1 MKKRIL
7 TAITAAV
14 GYIVYLQAQAPS
26 LFSYQAVI
34 RDGSGALVSNSSIGL
49 ELKIRHGSSTGT
61 VVYSETQKQ
70 NSNANG
76 LVTAQIGAGNVV
88 SGNINTIDW
97 SKGPYFLENNTDPAG
112 GSNHTIKG
120 TTQLLSVPYAL
131 YAAKSGNVTATNV
144 IAGQG
149 MKKSGDTLHAQNETD
164 VWNAGKIKGKPVSGT
179 APAKDDVLQWNGTE
193 WAPAKISTGGGGGT
207 LNIVAGNGMKKSGD
221 TLHAMNKQTIWSADD
236 LQGRKLAA
244 TAPAK
249 DDVLRWNGSAW
260 VPANVDGG
268 SGGGS
273 KPVVAGYGL
282 SKSGDTLTARA
293 NFALWN
299 AAYLQNN
306 AVSAS
311 KPKTDEVLQ
320 YNGSVWTPAVLKGM
334 NVYAGTGLIKN
345 VDTLYAL
352 NNTAMWNAN
361 LLQGRSVSTTAPAT
375 NDVLK
380 WNGSS
385 WAPSTGGSGGST
397 ISCGTSSNTSYTV
410 RGTGSGGWECT
421 DAIWIN
427 TTKNVGIGTTSP
439 SSSFDLSVGTS
450 GLLVNG
456 STTTSNF
463 AGRVRIGSTS
473 TTSYDLQVDGNG
485 YMTGNLRVGTTTTP
499 ATGGII
505 ANGIIE
511 TNARYIM
518 NSSTT
523 GTGTTV
529 IRTSGGELRPTSST
543 IHVKE
548 NIKNLHLTKEKL
560 FALRPVSYNLKP
572 ALGGN
577 HEIGLIAEEVA
588 EFIPELVVFGPE
600 RKWKGNTGIAE
611 TDATGKEILNHNKM
625 VPYSVHYDRLPVYLL
640 SIIKEQETR
649 IKNLEERFEKLE
661 KR

>member
-1 MKKRIL
+1 MRKQIL
-7 TAITAAV
+7 SAIIAV
-14 GYIVYLQAQAPS
+14 AGLTGYLQAQAPN

-34 RDGSGALVSNSSIGL
+34 RDGSGSLVINTNIGL
-49 ELKIRHGSSTGT
+49 ELKIRQGSSTGT
-61 VVYSETQKQ
+61 VLYSETQKQ
-70 NSNANG
+70 SSNANG
-76 LVTAQIGAGNVV
+76 LVTAQIGAGTVV

-97 SKGPYFLENNTDPAG
+97 SKGPYFLESNSDPTG
-112 GSNHTIKG
+112 GTNYSIKG
-120 TTQLLSVPYAL
+120 TIQLLSVPYAL
-131 YAAKSGNVTATNV
+131 YASKAANANTTNV

-149 MKKSGDTLHAQNETD
+149 MKKSGDTLHAQIGID
-164 VWNAGKIKGKPVSGT
+164 LWNAGKIKGKPVSAI
-179 APAKDDVLQWNGTE
+179 APIKDDVLQWNGTE
-193 WAPAKISTGGGGGT
+193 WTPAKISTGGGGGT
-207 LNIVAGNGMKKSGD
+207 LNVVAGNGMKKSGD
-221 TLHAMNKQTIWSADD
+221 TLHALNKQSIWSAGD
-236 LQGRKLAA
+236 LLGRNLAS

-260 VPANVDGG
+260 APAAVSGG
-268 SGGGS
+268 SGS
-273 KPVVAGYGL
+273 NPVVAGYGL
-282 SKSGDTLTARA
+282 SKSVDTLSARA

-299 AAYLQNN
+299 AAYLQDN
-306 AVSAS
+306 SIS
-311 KPKTDEVLQ
+311 STKPKTDEVLQ
-320 YNGSVWTPAVLKGM
+320 YNGSVWAPAAIKGI
-334 NVYAGTGLIKN
+334 NVFAGTGLTKN
-345 VDTLYAL
+345 ADTFYAL
-352 NNTAMWNAN
+352 NNTAMWNAS
-361 LLQGRSVSTTAPAT
+361 LLQGRSVSSTAPAT

-385 WAPSTGGSGGST
+385 WAPGTGGSGGSN

-427 TTKNVGIGTTSP
+427 STKNVGIGTTSP
-439 SSSFDLSVGTS
+439 SSSFNLSIGTS

-456 STTTSNF
+456 TSTTSNF

-473 TTSYDLQVDGNG
+473 TTSYDLQVDGDG
-485 YMTGNLRVGTTTTP
+485 YMTGGLRVGTTTAP
-499 ATGGII
+499 ATGGIM

-548 NIKNLHLTKEKL
+548 NVKNLHFSKENL

-572 ALGGN
+572 ALGGD

-588 EFIPELVVFGPE
+588 EFMPELVVFGPE

-611 TDATGKEILNHNKM
+611 TDANGKEILNPNKI

-649 IKNLEERFEKLE
+649 IKNLEERLEKLE